1 MSTLRTPVGAL
12 DHQKGKPSATVTL
25 VEYGDYQCPHCA
37 EAFPLVKK
45 LIKEFPN
52 DLVFVFRNFPLQQSH
67 PEALGAAQAAE
78 AAAVQNKFW
87 EMHDLLFEQQSQL
100 NKSNFIYFAESLN
113 LDVDQFE
120 EDYDSEN
127 VMSQIESDIESGI
140 RSGVNG
146 TPTFFIND
154 ERLDTY
160 DETYESL
167 EDAVRDAMS

>member
-1 MSTLRTPVGAL
+1 MAELRTPVGAL
-12 DHQKGKPSATVTL
+12 DHKRGKPTATVTL
-25 VEYGDYQCPHCA
+25 VEYGDYQCSHCG

-45 LIKEFPN
+45 LLKDFPN
-52 DLVFVFRNFPLQQSH
+52 ELVFVFRNFPLQESH

-78 AAAVQNKFW
+78 AAGIQNKFW

-113 LDVDQFE
+113 LDIDQFE
-120 EDYDSEN
+120 KDYNSEN

-146 TPTFFIND
+146 TPTFFVND
-154 ERLDTY
+154 KRLDTY

-167 EDAVRDAMS
+167 ADAVRNAE

>member
-1 MSTLRTPVGAL
+1 MSTLRTPVGSL
-12 DHQKGKPSATVTL
+12 DHKKGKPSATVTL
-25 VEYGDYQCPHCA
+25 VEYGDYQCSHCG
-37 EAFPLVKK
+37 EAFPLIKK
-45 LIKEFPN
+45 LMKDFPN
-52 DLVFVFRNFPLQQSH
+52 ELLFVFRNFPLQESH

-78 AAAVQNKFW
+78 AAGIQNKFW

-100 NKSNFIYFAESLN
+100 SKSNFIYFAESLN
-113 LDVDQFE
+113 LDIDQFE
-120 EDYDSEN
+120 EDYNSEN

-154 ERLDTY
+154 QRLDTY

-167 EDAVRDAMS
+167 ADAVRNAES

>member
-1 MSTLRTPVGAL
+1 MSTLRTPVGSL
-12 DHQKGKPSATVTL
+12 DHKKGKPSATVTL
-25 VEYGDYQCPHCA
+25 VEYGDYQCSHCA

-45 LIKEFPN
+45 LMKEFPN
-52 DLVFVFRNFPLQQSH
+52 ELLFVFRNFPLQESH

-78 AAAVQNKFW
+78 AAGIQNKFW
-87 EMHDLLFEQQSQL
+87 EMHDLLYEQQSQL

-113 LDVDQFE
+113 LDIDQFE
-120 EDYDSEN
+120 RDYNSDN
-127 VMSQIESDIESGI
+127 VLSQIESDIESGI

-154 ERLDTY
+154 QRLDTY

-167 EDAVRDAMS
+167 ADAVRNAES